1 MGSET
6 WRSDA
11 WGEGTTVT
19 GTVFFHLFGVLRL
32 SRWPGLIRTKLW
44 LGERSRCD
52 SGPLL
57 LERGAT

>member
-1 MGSET
+1 M

-11 WGEGTTVT
+11 LGKEATVT
-19 GTVFFHLFGVLRL
+19 GTAFSHLCGVLRIT
-32 SRWPGLIRTKLW
+32 RWPGLIRTKLW

-57 LERGAT
+57 LERETR